1 MKIQLVKY
9 IHTHM
14 EGQFLEA
21 LILVS
26 YSFSGQVEHVSGSS
40 QKRSSWWRTITNKQK
55 VRPQVLGAGSNLQ
68 NICQLADFESAQ
80 LGEIALVSH
89 ILTSV
94 KCFSEIWST
103 HTQGE
108 EQTSCSWNCN
118 KSLPHDTPVQLYT
131 CVLYSSSKRSS
142 LVFKTL
148 THTQGGRA
156 GPLVLGAR
164 SDMWRKE
171 GPNTMA
177 WVATAGNCICI
188 VLHSSSWVQSY
199 LYCIVLYRSTWAQSP
214 DLSEMKSVSGT
225 NGGGALPPLGTFSA
239 LNELGLLFKCVCF
252 ACVFLIF
259 IH

>member
-1 MKIQLVKY
+1 M
-9 IHTHM
+9 
-14 EGQFLEA
+14 
-21 LILVS
+21 
-26 YSFSGQVEHVSGSS
+26 
-40 QKRSSWWRTITNKQK
+40 NKQK
-55 VRPQVLGAGSNLQ
+55 VRPQVLGTGSNLQ
-68 NICQLADFESAQ
+68 NICQLADFASAQ

-103 HTQGE
+103 HTQ
-108 EQTSCSWNCN
+108 
-118 KSLPHDTPVQLYT
+118 
-131 CVLYSSSKRSS
+131 
-142 LVFKTL
+142 
-148 THTQGGRA
+148 TQGGRA

-188 VLHSSSWVQSY
+188 VLHSTSWLQLY
-199 LYCIVLYRSTWAQSP
+199 LYCIVLYGSTWAQSP

-239 LNELGLLFKCVCF
+239 LNELGLFFKCVCLP
-252 ACVFLIF
+252 FLLVYF
-259 IH
+259 